1 MAEDLAPSLAHAA
14 GLAELA
20 RVNLAAMGAEIAVY
34 LDKVPADDE
43 ANPDADLGVGPAYPY
58 AVFWS
63 VPAAPWTPAERLRGW
78 GGEVTT
84 STQVTVAGLSEADV
98 LGACD
103 RITRALYRRKP
114 QLAGRVPGDI
124 DQDGAPGRPTPDPAR
139 TPAGRL
145 VFTSVL
151 FFLLHSSP
159 RTEGA

>member
-1 MAEDLAPSLAHAA
+1 MAAQLEPSLAHAA

-20 RVNLAAMGAEIAVY
+20 RVNLAAMGSALTVY
-34 LDKVPADDE
+34 LDTVPADDE
-43 ANPDADLGVGPAYPY
+43 ANPDAPEGRGPSYPY

-63 VPAAPWTPAERLRGW
+63 TPSSPYAPAARLKGW
-78 GGEVTT
+78 GGEVATT
-84 STQVTVAGLSEADV
+84 TQVTVAGLSEADV
-98 LGACD
+98 LGGCD
-103 RITRALYRRKP
+103 RLTLALYRRKP

-124 DQDGAPGRPTPDPAR
+124 DQDGAPGRPTPDPER

-159 RTEGA
+159 KST